1 MRTHGRAAIS
11 RQLRKYS
18 VFVKDIRNSY
28 PNARQKENV
37 PEEAYKWQ
45 KNTAIGI
52 CKKLLPLKKL

>member
-1 MRTHGRAAIS
+1 MEERTHGRAAIS

-52 CKKLLPLKKL
+52 

>member
-1 MRTHGRAAIS
+1 MERENAWKSCNKQTVKEIFG
-11 RQLRKYS
+11 
-18 VFVKDIRNSY
+18 FVKDIRNSY

-52 CKKLLPLKKL
+52 